1 MGLLAVALGLTMK
14 GFGFRILRAVLPAR
28 DFLNG
33 KCWDA
38 VLKTRGFRVGG
49 STLWRMLKGLFGLHM
64 G

>member
-1 MGLLAVALGLTMK
+1 MK